1 MSAGYL
7 RIATAV
13 PRVKVGDVTHNTQQ
27 IESLMVKAQG
37 LGVDVVCFPELSLT
51 GYSCQDL
58 FGQQLLLDEAEQALV
73 KLLELS
79 RNLQLT
85 TIVGLPYEHR
95 GALFNCAAIVQGGK
109 LQGLVPKTFLPNHQ
123 EFYEQ
128 RWFTSASQL
137 EPEEFVHFCGSH
149 VPFNAQLLFCI
160 NQAKFGVEICE
171 DLWAPI
177 PPSSFLALEGAHVVF
192 NLSASNDIVGKHDYV
207 RQLVAGQSARCMCAY
222 AYTSAGFGE
231 STQDLVFGGKA
242 LIAENGTIIGEAARF
257 EQEAQILVK
266 DIDIEHL
273 RAERRQ
279 NTTFAQSL
287 QYKQKGERYIEV
299 QIEQHEYG
307 LRREQ
312 LLRPVNPLPFVPS
325 TEEFDARCQEI
336 LDIQSL
342 GLMTRVAHTKAK
354 TVVLGISGG
363 LDSTLALLV
372 CVQAFD
378 KLGLS
383 RRGIVGVTM
392 PGFGTTNRTYTNA
405 VNLMKSLGITSREI
419 SIKDAVLQHFK
430 DIQHDANVHDTT
442 YENSQARER
451 TQILMDV
458 ANQMDGF
465 VVGTGDLSE
474 LALGWATYNGDH
486 MSMYGVNSAI
496 PKTLVRH
503 LVYWVAQNS
512 TDAESRNTLLDI
524 LETPISPELLPM
536 DAEGN
541 IAQVTEEL
549 VGPYELHDFFL
560 YHFLRYQ
567 SRPSKIYAQ
576 ACSSFDGQEGRPFY
590 DERTIGYWLEK
601 FYRRFFS
608 QQFKRSC
615 MPDGPKVGRCSLS
628 PRGDW
633 RMPSDA
639 CASEWIAECQQLN
652 APS

>member
-149 VPFNAQLLFCI
+149 VPFSAQLLFCI

-524 LETPISPELLPM
+524 LETPISPELLPV

-541 IAQVTEEL
+541 IAQITEEL

>member
-149 VPFNAQLLFCI
+149 VPFSAQLLFCI

>member
-149 VPFNAQLLFCI
+149 VPFSAQLLFCI

-541 IAQVTEEL
+541 IAQITEEL